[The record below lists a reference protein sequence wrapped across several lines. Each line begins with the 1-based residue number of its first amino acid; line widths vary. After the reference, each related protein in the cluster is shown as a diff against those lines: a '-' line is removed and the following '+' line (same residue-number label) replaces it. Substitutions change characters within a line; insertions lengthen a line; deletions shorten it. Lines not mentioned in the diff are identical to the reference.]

1 MSPRALIVAAALL
14 FGTTGTAQAL
24 ASAGSPVAVGSARL
38 VVGGT
43 LLALVAAFRGE
54 LKGLPRA
61 VALSALGV
69 AAYQLAFFAAVRS
82 TGVAVGTVVTIGS
95 AAILTGTLERLVDR
109 SGASRRW
116 LAATCC
122 AVAGVVLL
130 AVAPGARVD
139 PLGVALALAAAGGY
153 ASYAV
158 LSRRMLRRGCAPA
171 GVMGGSFGLAALL
184 LLPVLVLAHP
194 VVSGAGVALALY
206 LGVVPTAVAY
216 LCYAGGLR
224 RVSAAETA
232 TLGLVE
238 PLTAAVLGVLV
249 VHEQLRGEAVAG
261 GALVLLGLLVLTVP
275 LPRAAEPVLS
285 EA

>member
-1 MSPRALIVAAALL
+1 VSPRALILVAALL

-24 ASAGSPVAVGSARL
+24 ASAGSAVAVGSARL

-43 LLALVAAFRGE
+43 LLALVAASRGE
-54 LKGLPRA
+54 LRGLPRT

-95 AAILTGTLERLVDR
+95 AAIFTGALERLVDR

-116 LAATCC
+116 LVATCC
-122 AVAGVVLL
+122 AVAGVALL
-130 AVAPGARVD
+130 ALAPGATVD
-139 PLGVALALAAAGGY
+139 PAGVALALAAAGGY

-158 LSRRMLRRGCAPA
+158 LSRRMLRRGFKPA
-171 GVMGGSFGLAALL
+171 GVMGGSFGLAAVL
-184 LLPVLVLAHP
+184 LLPVLLLAHP
-194 VVSGAGVALALY
+194 AVGVDGIGLALY
-206 LGVVPTAVAY
+206 LGVVPTAIAY
-216 LCYAGGLR
+216 LCYAAGLR

-249 VHEQLRGEAVAG
+249 LHEQLRGAAVAG
-261 GALVLLGLLVLTVP
+261 GALVLLGLLVLTIP
-275 LPRAAEPVLS
+275 LPRPAKPVLS